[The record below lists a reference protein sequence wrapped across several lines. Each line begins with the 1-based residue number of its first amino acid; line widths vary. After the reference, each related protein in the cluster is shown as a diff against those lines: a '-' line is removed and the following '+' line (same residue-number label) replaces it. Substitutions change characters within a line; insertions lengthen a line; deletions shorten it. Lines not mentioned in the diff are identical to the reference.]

1 MDLSCLKCRRSDT
14 LKHQEQI
21 SRDIDRQ
28 LSIERKKLDKEI
40 KLLLLGTGEAGKS
53 TFIKQM
59 RIIHGTGFSVEDRL
73 SHKNLIYQNVISSI
87 QCLIGAMEKL
97 NLYYAVE
104 SNKENAI
111 TIEALDG
118 ANILDFEPYVDH
130 IRNLWKDHGIQEC
143 CRRGSEYQLPC
154 SAKYYLSDLD
164 RIASPNFIPNE
175 QDILRARTATSGI
188 LEYLF
193 QVDSH
198 PFRMVDVGGQRSERR
213 KWIHCFDN
221 VTSIIFLAALS
232 EYDQTLYESDEQNR
246 MDESLALFQTVI
258 SYPWFLEVS
267 TILFL
272 NKKDILE
279 EKIMFSDLAD
289 YFPEFD
295 GPKKD
300 PQAAKDFILNMYLS
314 RKQDSGRVVYSHM
327 CCATDTENVRFLFN
341 SVKDTILEFNLRRM
355 NLVDF

>member
-104 SNKENAI
+104 SNKDKAQSFTYPSLTMNESTDVGGTAQFLMFVQGIDESFLENAI

-154 SAKYYLSDLD
+154 SAK
-164 RIASPNFIPNE
+164 
-175 QDILRARTATSGI
+175 
-188 LEYLF
+188 
-193 QVDSH
+193 
-198 PFRMVDVGGQRSERR
+198 
-213 KWIHCFDN
+213 
-221 VTSIIFLAALS
+221 
-232 EYDQTLYESDEQNR
+232 
-246 MDESLALFQTVI
+246 
-258 SYPWFLEVS
+258 
-267 TILFL
+267 
-272 NKKDILE
+272 
-279 EKIMFSDLAD
+279 
-289 YFPEFD
+289 
-295 GPKKD
+295 
-300 PQAAKDFILNMYLS
+300 
-314 RKQDSGRVVYSHM
+314 
-327 CCATDTENVRFLFN
+327 
-341 SVKDTILEFNLRRM
+341 
-355 NLVDF
+355 